1 MKDICFLSTLY
12 PKGCENY
19 DINVKKHR
27 SQNITFIQNEL
38 IRGFEE
44 SFVNKV
50 HIINKLLVPLYKKG
64 YTKPFVKSGAFEHTN
79 GLNEKDIIF
88 PYVNVPLFHSI
99 SLFWG
104 VRKYLLRWILN
115 EQKEK
120 YLISYS
126 LTTYSLKAM
135 KYAKKKSSTIK
146 TCIIVPDIPQFTY
159 MNTNNLLIKIKNKIA
174 LNLLNNKIKKSSKY
188 VDTYCFFS
196 EHMQEKINAKHFCVF
211 EGLAT
216 EGFSNIAAKRDYS
229 EKEKVIL
236 YAGGLHANYG
246 VDLLLN
252 AFTSLKNPNYRL
264 ILCGKGSLE
273 EKIIKQS
280 SKDHRINF
288 VGEIDRLDLLSL
300 EKGADLL
307 INPRI
312 DCGIFTRY
320 SFPSK
325 NLEYLSSGTPLIA
338 YKLEGIPS
346 EYDKYINYFNEPTA
360 ESLAVKIVDIL
371 ENNNISAINTA
382 ANAALFVTTQKN
394 ASLQSKKIIEAMDNL

>member
-1 MKDICFLSTLY
+1 MKNVCFLSTLY

-38 IRGFEE
+38 IRGIEE
-44 SFVNKV
+44 NFANKV

-64 YTKPFVKSGAFEHTN
+64 YTKPFVKSGTFEHTN
-79 GLNEKDIIF
+79 SLKEKDIIF
-88 PYVNVPLFHSI
+88 PYINVPLFHSI

-104 VRKYLLRWILN
+104 ARKYLLRWILN
-115 EQKEK
+115 EHKEK

-135 KYAKKKSSTIK
+135 KYAKKKNTAIK
-146 TCIIVPDIPQFTY
+146 TCIIVPDIPQYTY
-159 MNTNNLLIKIKNKIA
+159 MNTNNLLINIKNKIA
-174 LNLLNNKIKKSSKY
+174 LNLLNNKIEKSSKY

-196 EHMQEKINAKHFCVF
+196 EHMREKINTKHFCVF

-216 EGFSNIAAKRDYS
+216 EEFSNITAKRDYS
-229 EKEKVIL
+229 KTEKIII
-236 YAGGLHANYG
+236 YAGGLHAHYG

-252 AFTSLKNPNYRL
+252 AFTNLKNPNYRL
-264 ILCGKGSLE
+264 ILCGKGLLE
-273 EKIIKQS
+273 EEIVKQAA
-280 SKDHRINF
+280 KDPRINF
-288 VGEIDRLDLLSL
+288 VGEIDRLDLLSI

-307 INPRI
+307 INPRV
-312 DCGIFTRY
+312 DCGIFTKY

-325 NLEYLSSGTPLIA
+325 NLEYLSSGTPMIA

-346 EYDKYINYFNEPTA
+346 EYDRYINYFNEPTA
-360 ESLAVKIVDIL
+360 ESLAVKIVDVL
-371 ENNNISAINTA
+371 ENSNKSAINAA
-382 ANAALFVTTQKN
+382 ANAASFVTTQKN
-394 ASLQSKKIIEAMDNL
+394 ALSQAKKIIEAMDNL